1 MADYTTYSD
10 ADSLIQGAA
19 QHIIALAASSI
30 ASHGR
35 FSLVLAGGS
44 TPRKL
49 YERLAQP
56 DYARQIEWARTHIFW
71 GDERFVPPD
80 HPESNYRMAREA
92 LLRHVPLPP
101 TNVYRMRGEM
111 EPTQA
116 VANYNNRLADFFGLP
131 QQPDAAAQPPFDLV
145 LLGMGADGH
154 TASLFPGT
162 PAVREQQR
170 RVVAH
175 YVEAFGAW
183 RLTLT
188 PPAINAARNIAF
200 FVSGE
205 SKAARLREVL
215 RGPAQ
220 PEAQPAQTIR
230 PTHGT
235 LVWLIDADAAK
246 ELEHEP

>member
-1 MADYTTYSD
+1 MTDYTIYSD
-10 ADSLIQGAA
+10 PDSLVQAAA

-44 TPRKL
+44 TPRML
-49 YERLAQP
+49 YERLAHP
-56 DYARQIEWARTHIFW
+56 DYASQIEWASTHIFW

-80 HPESNYRMAREA
+80 HPDSNYRMAREA
-92 LLRHVPLPP
+92 LLRRVSLPP
-101 TNVYRMRGEM
+101 TNVHRMRGEL
-111 EPTQA
+111 EPSQA
-116 VANYNNRLADFFGLP
+116 AANYNNLLADFFGLP
-131 QQPDAAAQPPFDLV
+131 QQPDATTQPPFDLV

-154 TASLFPGT
+154 TASLFPHT
-162 PAVREQQR
+162 SAVREQQR

-175 YVEAFGAW
+175 YVEALGLW

-188 PPAINAARNIAF
+188 PPAINAARNVLF
-200 FVSGE
+200 FVSGA
-205 SKAARLREVL
+205 SKAARLRAVL
-215 RGPAQ
+215 RGPVQ
-220 PEAQPAQTIR
+220 PEVQPAQAIR

-235 LVWLIDADAAK
+235 LVWLIDADAAN

>member
-1 MADYTTYSD
+1 MADYTIYSD
-10 ADSLIQGAA
+10 ADSLVQGAA

-35 FSLVLAGGS
+35 FSLALSGGS
-44 TPRKL
+44 TPRLL

-56 DYARQIEWARTHIFW
+56 DYASQIEWAKTHIFW

-80 HPESNYRMAREA
+80 HPDSNYRMAREA

-101 TNVYRMRGEM
+101 TNVYRMRGEL
-111 EPTQA
+111 EPSQA
-116 VANYNNRLADFFGLP
+116 ATNYNNLLADFFGLP
-131 QQPDAAAQPPFDLV
+131 EQAAATAQPPFDLV
-145 LLGMGADGH
+145 LLGMGDDGH

-162 PAVREQQR
+162 SAVREQQR

-175 YVEAFGAW
+175 YVEALGTW

-188 PPAINAARNIAF
+188 PPAINAARTIVF

-205 SKAARLREVL
+205 SKAARLRDVL
-215 RGPAQ
+215 RGPAR
-220 PEAQPAQTIR
+220 PEALPAQAIH

-235 LVWLIDADAAK
+235 LVWLLDADAAK
-246 ELEHEP
+246 ELEHQP